1 LTGFIRAVTTLYWRR
16 IRLSFRN
23 RTMMFVRLFQP
34 FFWLVVLGTTFNNM
48 FSAARSLP
56 FQVDYLSFM
65 AVGVMTMTVV
75 FTSLF
80 AGMSLVWDREFGVL
94 KEFLAAPIPR
104 PAIPVGNALA
114 AATEGILQSLIILG
128 LSVMIG
134 ARLLLYP
141 AVLLAYI
148 AVSFLISI
156 NLYGIAASVASRL
169 TNTQSFM
176 AIMNLLTMP
185 LFFVSGA
192 IYPIQFLPSGLRE
205 FAMVSPVT
213 HTVALIRYHML
224 GPASSNLDAVWG
236 VFGLT
241 PAWLEAQL
249 SLAYLAALSITALV
263 VASLM
268 FRRVSI

>member
-1 LTGFIRAVTTLYWRR
+1 MTGFVRAVTTLYWRR

-23 RTMMFVRLFQP
+23 RAMMFVRLFQP
-34 FFWLVVLGTTFNNM
+34 LFWLVVLGTTFNNM
-48 FSAARSLP
+48 FAAARGLP
-56 FQVDYLSFM
+56 LQVDYLSFM

-104 PAIPVGNALA
+104 PSIPVGNALA

-128 LSVMIG
+128 LSLPVG
-134 ARLLLYP
+134 ARLLLTP
-141 AVLLAYI
+141 SSLLVYI
-148 AVSFLISI
+148 AVSFLLSVT
-156 NLYGIAASVASRL
+156 LYGIAASVASRL
-169 TNTQSFM
+169 TTTQSFM
-176 AIMNLLTMP
+176 AVMNLLAMP
-185 LFFVSGA
+185 LFFISGA

-205 FAMVSPVT
+205 FAVVSPVT
-213 HTVALIRYHML
+213 HAVAVIRYHML

-236 VFGLT
+236 VLGLT

-249 SLAYLAALSITALV
+249 SLAYLVAVSLASLA

-268 FRRVSI
+268 FRGVSI